1 MGKRAFIDRESS
13 YRALVRDV
21 ILGTGAVVLL
31 SLAVPAWI
39 IGSEYRKAYWE
50 PERPAPPVAEV
61 LRDRGS
67 ASLTTPRR
75 PPQILEL
82 AERIVRQEAERRE
95 AARREAVKREA
106 LRRAAAER
114 EAARREADRREAE
127 QRPAVSRPAKTT
139 APVAG
144 TPAPSS
150 PRFDRLESEQAP

>member
-1 MGKRAFIDRESS
+1 MTKRPFVDRESS

-50 PERPAPPVAEV
+50 SERPAPVAEV

-75 PPQILEL
+75 APQILEL
-82 AERIVRQEAERRE
+82 AERIVRQEAEKRE

-127 QRPAVSRPAKTT
+127 QRPGVSRPAKTT